1 MSCTPLS
8 QCVKLLLFA
17 LQVQRGITHP
27 VSQSV
32 NHHWRRRRP
41 RQSSINI
48 GGLGMKE
55 ASAAMCELSIIGW
68 WASESTWQQ
77 LLDRIEW
84 IWMWL
89 MDRFSRNSK
98 SSGSEHEMYHS
109 SRKWH
114 ERKSFIGG
122 RGGPAEDEASSW
134 EIRVSCSFY
143 SRTTRVLIQIYSSSN
158 RERDDRLRH
167 GRWSAP
173 FNWHQALEF
182 CRPPL

>member
-1 MSCTPLS
+1 MCLVLPCRNASSCCFLRCKCNEGSLTQS
-8 QCVKLLLFA
+8 
-17 LQVQRGITHP
+17 
-27 VSQSV
+27 VSQSTTTEEEGDRGNPQLILAVWEWKKRARRCV
-32 NHHWRRRRP
+32 NSR
-41 RQSSINI
+41 SSDDELPNPLDSSCWI
-48 GGLGMKE
+48 GLNESG
-55 ASAAMCELSIIGW
+55 CGW
-68 WASESTWQQ
+68 WT
-77 LLDRIEW
+77 D
-84 IWMWL
+84 
-89 MDRFSRNSK
+89 SRETPNHRAANMK
-98 SSGSEHEMYHS
+98 CIT

-114 ERKSFIGG
+114 KRKSFIGG

-173 FNWHQALEF
+173 FNWHQPLEF